1 MKPKNH
7 VRKLS
12 RLLAMGTVL
21 AGGLAFSSSAAAASF
36 TEVEGNDTFVSANAV
51 SSGIHSLL
59 GSINPDQDVDIWK
72 FGLGANTAFSA
83 SVAAKTITFG
93 VFDISMVLFDSTGH
107 AWSGNDGW
115 DGAINFNVTNAGSYF
130 LAVSS
135 YQNEALDA
143 FGNILRDSFFWT
155 DANITGTTFDSW
167 SGQAFGGGNYTL
179 SVNSVPVPAAA
190 WLFGSGLV
198 GLVAAGRRRK
208 QSV

>member
-12 RLLAMGTVL
+12 SLLALGTVL
-21 AGGLAFSSSAAAASF
+21 AGGLAFSSSAAASI
-36 TEVEGNDTFVSANAV
+36 TESESNDTFASANAV
-51 SSGIHSLL
+51 SHGIQTLL
-59 GSINPDQDVDIWK
+59 GSINPGQDVDIWK
-72 FGLGANTAFSA
+72 FGLGAGTNFSA
-83 SVAAKTITFG
+83 SVAAKTTTNG

-107 AWSGNDGW
+107 AWSGNDGT
-115 DGAINFNVTNAGSYF
+115 DSAINFSVTNAGSYY

-135 YQNEALDA
+135 YANEALDA
-143 FGNILRDSFFWT
+143 FGNPLRDSFFWT

-179 SVNSVPVPAAA
+179 SVNSVPVPAAT
-190 WLFGSGLV
+190 WLFGSGLI